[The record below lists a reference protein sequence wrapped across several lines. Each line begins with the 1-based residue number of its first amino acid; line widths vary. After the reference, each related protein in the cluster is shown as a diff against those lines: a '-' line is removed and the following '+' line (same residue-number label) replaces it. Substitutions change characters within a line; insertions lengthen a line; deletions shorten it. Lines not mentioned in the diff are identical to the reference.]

1 MESLDLV
8 NLSPL
13 MKRTLGKAE
22 IVIGLIDGPVALGHP
37 DLASSNIREL
47 HNDRPSRCSQTG
59 SPACQH
65 GTFVAGILSA
75 SRDSVAPAIC
85 PDCTLLVRP
94 IFSESAS
101 NGEKMPNATPS
112 ELALAIRECIDAG
125 AQVINLSVALAQ
137 PSSKNHRELED
148 ALDYAAQRGV
158 LVVVAAGNQGTLG
171 SSILTRH
178 HWVIPVV
185 ACDLKGGPIGSSNLG
200 ISIGRR
206 GLSAPGDAIT
216 SLGSD
221 NQPITSG
228 GTSAAAPF
236 VTGTIALLLSEF
248 PDASA
253 AAVKLAVIQA
263 SAPRR
268 AMLVPPL
275 LDAWAAYQHL
285 SKTHFQ
291 RRKKLM
297 ELNQKSESLA
307 NRSAVGAVHPSI
319 VAPASTSLTGSMIY
333 PQACGCAG
341 GAKAE
346 ATSDGGTETGFVFAI
361 GKIDIRF
368 PSLGVEKEFVQAT
381 GRTDTTGLSDRQTA
395 RAVLNDRDNR
405 YIARQLCWV
414 LTIEGIETYILI
426 PRDGADYDLL
436 LEAVR
441 DTPSPLDVDVIV
453 GLRGPVAPPELC
465 NGLQVPMVVFD
476 QIYSFD
482 RDALV
487 KAIPRPESVEAKKEK
502 QFRTGAGE
510 MFDRLLQLADNAGA
524 TDEHRAINYLGVRY
538 PAIYALAT
546 DYYEKNFAFT
556 GVEVQP
562 SRLSG
567 LRKIVDVIFSF
578 THRQTTLVE
587 KYYVRVDVTEEF
599 PFLVTTLSPY
609 YDR

>member
-1 MESLDLV
+1 MESLDFV

-13 MKRTLGKAE
+13 MKRTSGKAE
-22 IVIGLIDGPVALGHP
+22 IVIGLIDGPVALNHP
-37 DLASSNIREL
+37 DLSNSNIREL
-47 HNDRPSRCSQTG
+47 HSTQTSRCSQTG
-59 SPACQH
+59 SPACMH
-65 GTFVAGILSA
+65 GTFVAGILCA
-75 SRDSVAPAIC
+75 KRDSVAPAIC

-101 NGEKMPNATPS
+101 NGEKMPSATPA

-158 LVVVAAGNQGTLG
+158 IVVVAAGNQGTVG

-185 ACDLKGGPIGSSNLG
+185 ACDLKGGPIRHSNLG
-200 ISIGRR
+200 GSIGRR

-221 NQPITSG
+221 NRPLTSG

-248 PDASA
+248 PYVSA
-253 AAVKLAVIQA
+253 AAVKSAVIQA

-275 LDAWAAYQHL
+275 LDAWAAYQLL

-297 ELNQKSESLA
+297 QLNQKNELLA
-307 NRSAVGAVHPSI
+307 NRSAIGAVNPSI
-319 VAPASTSLTGSMIY
+319 IAPASNSLIY

-341 GAKAE
+341 GATAE
-346 ATSDGGTETGFVFAI
+346 AAADGGTETGFVFAI

-381 GRTDTTGLSDRQTA
+381 GRTDTSGLSDRQTA
-395 RAVLNDRDNR
+395 RAVLTDRDNR

-441 DTPSPLDVDVIV
+441 DTPSALDVDVIV

-487 KAIPRPESVEAKKEK
+487 KAIPRPETVEAKKEK

-546 DYYEKNFAFT
+546 DYYERNFAFT